1 MICYFPF
8 TYITDPGVAAL
19 VECLGPV
26 TIYLPD
32 GGMVSVKMEQW
43 MRHGDLSVHT
53 PKDLDPTAL
62 KAAVRSFREWAGIH
76 GTRLSDISDFYR
88 LFQGR
93 PPLVDENAPS
103 QIRTQIRQAD
113 NGDAKTEPDRLFQS
127 ALYMALAHE
136 HDLHRDEIQRQM
148 GSVTAMEAR
157 LYADLSGNTEESD
170 LAPAMAQQPDAGT
183 IDYEPGSHLGARRLQ
198 AWACL
203 AREDPAPA
211 CAYITT
217 SAAIFDH
224 VLELFPDSRELVCWN
239 LSDLDRTPKLKKRRR
254 EALSAAGRAREP
266 WKVRI
271 DGSRNGPK
279 DAVRLTLHCLSG
291 VTPDRLIRRLAKA
304 KSKRFADDTWLNSII
319 GLVES

>member
-1 MICYFPF
+1 
-8 TYITDPGVAAL
+8 V
-19 VECLGPV
+19 
-26 TIYLPD
+26 
-32 GGMVSVKMEQW
+32 
-43 MRHGDLSVHT
+43 
-53 PKDLDPTAL
+53 
-62 KAAVRSFREWAGIH
+62 
-76 GTRLSDISDFYR
+76 
-88 LFQGR
+88 
-93 PPLVDENAPS
+93 
-103 QIRTQIRQAD
+103 
-113 NGDAKTEPDRLFQS
+113 
-127 ALYMALAHE
+127 
-136 HDLHRDEIQRQM
+136 
-148 GSVTAMEAR
+148 
-157 LYADLSGNTEESD
+157 
-170 LAPAMAQQPDAGT
+170 
-183 IDYEPGSHLGARRLQ
+183 LQ
-198 AWACL
+198 AAETL

-217 SAAIFDH
+217 SAAIFNN

-304 KSKRFADDTWLNSII
+304 KSNRFADDTWLNSII